1 MNNQLEKKA
10 LEYLRVSLNNSKA
23 AFREGQLEAIAK
35 AVIDK
40 ARLLLVQRTGWGKSI
55 VYFIATRLLRDQNAG
70 PTLLISPLLALMRN
84 QIEAADRL
92 NINAATIN
100 SSNQK
105 EWEDVQTRFLR
116 GKVDILLVSPERLA
130 NDDFRDNILLPISGD
145 IGLFVIDEA
154 HCISDWG
161 HDFRPDYRR
170 IVTIIK
176 LLPPTVPVLATTA
189 TANDRVVDDVN
200 RQFDK
205 RLEVM
210 RGSLV
215 RSSLRLQNIKLIDRA
230 ERLAWLAGHM
240 NNIPGS
246 GIIYTL
252 TIKDSQRVADW
263 LQSRGIDAHAYW
275 GALDNDARVD
285 LEQKLLKNKIK
296 ALVATTAL
304 GMGFDKPDLAFVIHY
319 QRPASVIHYYQQV
332 GRAGRAVDS
341 AYGLLLSGG
350 EDEDITNYFIDTAFP
365 PEAHATG
372 ILEVLNRETGG
383 LSISEIEGKV
393 NISRKNIEKVLKLL
407 LVEPTPPVVKRG
419 SKYYATPAVYKPDRE
434 KIEFLTALRR
444 EEQRRMRE
452 YLHSTG
458 CLMMFLQNELN
469 DPYARPCGRCAPCA
483 GNALLPESN
492 SKKLITDAV
501 EFLKRLDQVID
512 VRKRW
517 PGDAL
522 EGEYGWKG
530 NIPEDLQMIQGRAL
544 CLWGDPGWGELVRT
558 GKQTVGR
565 FSDDLADGVVTMIT
579 ERWQPDP
586 YPQWVTCVPS
596 SSHPGLVPDFARR
609 VANKLNL
616 PFIDSIEKIKET
628 QPQKTM
634 ENSYRQAK
642 NIAGAF
648 TIKNERV
655 KPAPVLLID
664 DLVDSRWT
672 MTIIAALLRRSGS
685 GPVYPAALAMT
696 TPVE

>member
-285 LEQKLLKNKIK
+285 LEQKLLN
-296 ALVATTAL
+296 V
-304 GMGFDKPDLAFVIHY
+304 
-319 QRPASVIHYYQQV
+319 
-332 GRAGRAVDS
+332 
-341 AYGLLLSGG
+341 
-350 EDEDITNYFIDTAFP
+350 
-365 PEAHATG
+365 
-372 ILEVLNRETGG
+372 
-383 LSISEIEGKV
+383 
-393 NISRKNIEKVLKLL
+393 
-407 LVEPTPPVVKRG
+407 
-419 SKYYATPAVYKPDRE
+419 
-434 KIEFLTALRR
+434 
-444 EEQRRMRE
+444 
-452 YLHSTG
+452 
-458 CLMMFLQNELN
+458 
-469 DPYARPCGRCAPCA
+469 
-483 GNALLPESN
+483 
-492 SKKLITDAV
+492 
-501 EFLKRLDQVID
+501 
-512 VRKRW
+512 
-517 PGDAL
+517 
-522 EGEYGWKG
+522 
-530 NIPEDLQMIQGRAL
+530 
-544 CLWGDPGWGELVRT
+544 
-558 GKQTVGR
+558 
-565 FSDDLADGVVTMIT
+565 
-579 ERWQPDP
+579 
-586 YPQWVTCVPS
+586 
-596 SSHPGLVPDFARR
+596 
-609 VANKLNL
+609 
-616 PFIDSIEKIKET
+616 
-628 QPQKTM
+628 
-634 ENSYRQAK
+634 
-642 NIAGAF
+642 
-648 TIKNERV
+648 
-655 KPAPVLLID
+655 
-664 DLVDSRWT
+664 
-672 MTIIAALLRRSGS
+672 
-685 GPVYPAALAMT
+685 
-696 TPVE
+696 

>member
-215 RSSLRLQNIKLIDRA
+215 QSSLRLQNIKLIDRA

-285 LEQKLLKNKIK
+285 LEQKLLN
-296 ALVATTAL
+296 V
-304 GMGFDKPDLAFVIHY
+304 
-319 QRPASVIHYYQQV
+319 
-332 GRAGRAVDS
+332 
-341 AYGLLLSGG
+341 
-350 EDEDITNYFIDTAFP
+350 
-365 PEAHATG
+365 
-372 ILEVLNRETGG
+372 
-383 LSISEIEGKV
+383 
-393 NISRKNIEKVLKLL
+393 
-407 LVEPTPPVVKRG
+407 
-419 SKYYATPAVYKPDRE
+419 
-434 KIEFLTALRR
+434 
-444 EEQRRMRE
+444 
-452 YLHSTG
+452 
-458 CLMMFLQNELN
+458 
-469 DPYARPCGRCAPCA
+469 
-483 GNALLPESN
+483 
-492 SKKLITDAV
+492 
-501 EFLKRLDQVID
+501 
-512 VRKRW
+512 
-517 PGDAL
+517 
-522 EGEYGWKG
+522 
-530 NIPEDLQMIQGRAL
+530 
-544 CLWGDPGWGELVRT
+544 
-558 GKQTVGR
+558 
-565 FSDDLADGVVTMIT
+565 
-579 ERWQPDP
+579 
-586 YPQWVTCVPS
+586 
-596 SSHPGLVPDFARR
+596 
-609 VANKLNL
+609 
-616 PFIDSIEKIKET
+616 
-628 QPQKTM
+628 
-634 ENSYRQAK
+634 
-642 NIAGAF
+642 
-648 TIKNERV
+648 
-655 KPAPVLLID
+655 
-664 DLVDSRWT
+664 
-672 MTIIAALLRRSGS
+672 
-685 GPVYPAALAMT
+685 
-696 TPVE
+696 